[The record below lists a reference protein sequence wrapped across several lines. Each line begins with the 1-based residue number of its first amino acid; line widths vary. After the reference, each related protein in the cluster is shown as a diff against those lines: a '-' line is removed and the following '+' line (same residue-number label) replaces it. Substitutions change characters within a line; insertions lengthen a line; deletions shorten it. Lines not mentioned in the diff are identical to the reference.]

1 MHFTKKVN
9 IGTLKLNLFL
19 NFINIR
25 TKWRIIFSRTDKATD
40 SVKPSELKENYNEI
54 NIEYSDGNLNTENNL
69 TDSTGIYT
77 DDTSLKVKP
86 KKQTADTGP
95 RKSVYL
101 PLALDKRIVKSRKE
115 SMPHLYE

>member
-40 SVKPSELKENYNEI
+40 SVKPSELKENNNEI
-54 NIEYSDGNLNTENNL
+54 NIEYSYGNLNRDWV
-69 TDSTGIYT
+69 TDTTGIYT
-77 DDTSLKVKP
+77 DDTKLKIVP
-86 KKQTADTGP
+86 KKLTAHSGP
-95 RKSVYL
+95 KRSVYL
-101 PLALDKRIVKSRKE
+101 PLALDT
-115 SMPHLYE
+115 